1 MLQDSSFSE
10 NFAKCGKGIESK
22 VAVAH
27 SEDEAQQAMMEFS
40 SLTFFLFFL
49 SFFFPSIIRATDPSD
64 WMSKRK

>member
-49 SFFFPSIIRATDPSD
+49 SFFFSVNN
-64 WMSKRK
+64 